1 MAEKP
6 RILVLGSP
14 SQGGTDWWQRFQADA
29 EVVPADS
36 WADALDWLN
45 RQPFEALV
53 AGPASQQVTEGL
65 RIQLLAQRIL
75 NTLADGVALVDF
87 DLRIRWANP
96 TFLKWCPGPAVGRD
110 FYEALGN
117 PHPVGA
123 DACPFHNAL
132 AARPPTQDP
141 AEVARARLECPNGLI
156 LDVQVIP
163 SPDPGGQI
171 LLIVQARDVSLSVRQ
186 QNKLTALY
194 QAGRQ
199 LADLSPEQ
207 LDEMSVTERVDLLK
221 HNIRRFTQDLLHY
234 EYVEIRLVN
243 PLTNRLEPL
252 LQEGMIPAAAAR
264 SLCVGVE
271 GQGVTG
277 YVAATGK
284 SYLCTDAR
292 NDPHYLEGAPGAHS
306 SLTVPIKDQER
317 IIGTLNVESPRP
329 NAFSQED
336 LQFAEICSRQISDA
350 LHTLELLSAE
360 KRGAVTQSIEAVNRE
375 VALPVDDILAATTWI
390 MDRYIGH
397 DPELV
402 GRLQRILVGAR
413 RIKELIHKVGEDIAP
428 GPRTS
433 TGLSGIKTPD
443 PSLRGLRVLVA
454 DNDERVRR
462 SAHSLLGRWGCTVE
476 TARDGQ
482 EALIM
487 ARLGSYDAI
496 VADIR
501 LPDMDGYEVYCKLK
515 AAQPQARL
523 ILMSG
528 YGYDPTHSLVK
539 ARQEGLKHILFK
551 PFRVDQLLRELSSEE
566 TGSAGAAGA
575 SATSLSPL
583 SPPRNPKA

>member
-1 MAEKP
+1 
-6 RILVLGSP
+6 L
-14 SQGGTDWWQRFQADA
+14 QADA
-29 EVVPADS
+29 DIVSADT

-65 RIQLLAQRIL
+65 RVQFLAQRIL

-96 TFLKWCPGPAVGRD
+96 TFQSWCSSPAVGHG
-110 FYEALGN
+110 FYEALGS
-117 PHPVGA
+117 PRLIGPA
-123 DACPFHNAL
+123 ACPFHAAL
-132 AARPPTQDP
+132 AAQP
-141 AEVARARLECPNGLI
+141 ASQAPLTVSHARLECPNGRFLE
-156 LDVQVIP
+156 LLVIP
-163 SPDPGGQI
+163 FTDPGGQV
-171 LLIVQARDVSLSVRQ
+171 LLIVQARDISVSVRQ

-207 LDEMSVTERVDLLK
+207 LAEMSVPERIDLLK
-221 HNIRRFTQDLLHY
+221 QNIRRFTLNLLNY
-234 EYVEIRLVN
+234 EYVEIRLVD

-252 LQEGMIPAAAAR
+252 LQEGMVPDAASR
-264 SLCVGVE
+264 SLCVGTE

-284 SYLCTDAR
+284 SYFCPDTQ
-292 NDPHYLEGAPGAHS
+292 NDPHYLQGAPGAHS
-306 SLTVPIKDQER
+306 SITVPIKDQDR
-317 IIGTLNVESPRP
+317 ILGTLNVESPRP
-329 NAFSQED
+329 NGFTQED
-336 LQFAEICSRQISDA
+336 LQFAEICSRQIADA

-397 DPELV
+397 DPELAE
-402 GRLQRILVGAR
+402 RLHKILVSAR
-413 RIKELIHKVGEDIAP
+413 RVKELIAKVGEDIAP
-428 GPRTS
+428 GPRAV
-433 TGLSGIKTPD
+433 TGVKVIP
-443 PSLRGLRVLVA
+443 PNLRGLRVLVA
-454 DNDERVRR
+454 DNDDRVRR

-487 ARLGSYDAI
+487 ARLGAYDAI

-501 LPDMDGYEVYCKLK
+501 LPDMDGYEVFMKLK
-515 AAQPQARL
+515 EAQPQARL

-539 ARQEGLKHILFK
+539 ARQEGLKHVLFK
-551 PFRVDQLLRELSSEE
+551 PFRVDQLLRELSSPE
-566 TGSAGAAGA
+566 SAAPPSDGDGAALPA
-575 SATSLSPL
+575 SRT
-583 SPPRNPKA
+583 PRP